1 VTRRCE
7 CCGQP
12 LPEVRLGARLSP
24 LKASI
29 FDAVKAAGAAGI
41 EPDSLFERFIAPRGA
56 TRLALKAHVS
66 QINDALAATD
76 YQISAGSGGNRA
88 YRLIV
93 SHERKS

>member
-56 TRLALKAHVS
+56 ARETLGSHIT
-66 QINDALAATD
+66 QINDALAGTD
-76 YQISAGSGGNRA
+76 YKLFAGSGGNRA
-88 YRLIV
+88 YRLI
-93 SHERKS
+93 RL